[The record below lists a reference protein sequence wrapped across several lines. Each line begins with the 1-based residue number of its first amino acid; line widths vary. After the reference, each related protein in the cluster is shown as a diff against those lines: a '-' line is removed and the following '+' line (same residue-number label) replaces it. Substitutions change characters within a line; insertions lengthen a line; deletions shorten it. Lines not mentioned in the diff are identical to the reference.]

1 MNDQALRLRSV
12 MVDGLVGSGALVSD
26 RWVQAFLSIP
36 RHEFLRE
43 FFVLTEDG
51 SRYVPASLMDEEAR
65 LRLIYADD
73 AWITQFS
80 GRPDTSNGEPTSS
93 SSAPSLMAA
102 MLEALDVIDTSA
114 VLELGTGSGY
124 NTALLCAGLPDEQI
138 ISVDIDTHLVE
149 QAREVLARLGHHPNL
164 YAAGGETPAPGIGR
178 FDRLIATYGEIRIPS
193 RWLSLVKP
201 GGIIVTPI
209 YREQPVGAMIRL
221 TVEEPGR
228 ASGRFLPFYGGFM
241 PSRRRPAGIDLASA
255 QQAAEHGDGTTRE
268 SAVPP
273 LSFGSAPEP
282 WQFYAALAL
291 GDVKHVGVM
300 PEEGSGLQHWLLA
313 PDGSWAV
320 QRVQHGDQLA
330 IREGGPRQLWHE
342 LENAYARWHDW
353 GKPKRERFGLT
364 VAPDHQELWLDD
376 PANAVPSR

>member
-1 MNDQALRLRSV
+1 MNNQALRLRSV

-26 RWVQAFLSIP
+26 RWVQAFLSVP
-36 RHEFLRE
+36 RHEFVRE

-51 SRYVPASLMDEEAR
+51 SRYVPASLMDEEER
-65 LRLIYADD
+65 LALIYADE
-73 AWITQFS
+73 AWITQLN
-80 GRPDTSNGEPTSS
+80 GGQGTSDGEPTSS

-102 MLEALDVIDTSA
+102 MLEALDVTDTST
-114 VLELGTGSGY
+114 VLELGTGTGY
-124 NTALLCAGLPDEQI
+124 NAALLCAGVPDEQI
-138 ISVDIDTHLVE
+138 TSVDIDTHLVE
-149 QAREVLARLGHHPNL
+149 QAREVLARLGHHPKL
-164 YAAGGETPAPGIGR
+164 YAASGETPAPGIGR
-178 FDRLIATYGEIRIPS
+178 FDRLIATYGETHIPS
-193 RWLSLVKP
+193 RWLSLVKA

-221 TVEEPGR
+221 TVEAPGR

-241 PSRRRPAGIDLASA
+241 PSRRRSTGIDLASA

-268 SAVPP
+268 SALPP
-273 LSFGSAPEP
+273 LSFGFAPEP

-300 PEEGSGLQHWLLA
+300 PEEGSGLQHWLLD

-320 QRVQHGDQLA
+320 QRVQPGDQPV

-342 LENAYARWHDW
+342 LENAYTRWHDW
-353 GKPKRERFGLT
+353 EKPERERFGLT
-364 VAPDHQELWLDD
+364 VTPNHQDLWLDD
-376 PANAVPSR
+376 PTNTVPGH